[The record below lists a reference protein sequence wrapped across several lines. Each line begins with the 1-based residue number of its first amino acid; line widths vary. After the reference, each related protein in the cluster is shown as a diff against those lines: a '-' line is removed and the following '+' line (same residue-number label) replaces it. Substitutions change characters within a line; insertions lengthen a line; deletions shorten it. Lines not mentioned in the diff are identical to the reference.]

1 MSLSIPVSHGE
12 LIDKITILRIKLEK
26 ISDPVKLDFI
36 RRELHALEI
45 VAEPFVSKI
54 PTEFLTLKNVN
65 LQLWIIEDCIR
76 VKEKMQE
83 FDSEFVELARTV
95 YKTNDLRC
103 EIKNQINALC
113 ASELY
118 EVKSYVS

>member
-54 PTEFLTLKNVN
+54 QTEFLTLQNVN

-103 EIKNQINALC
+103 EIKNQINSLC